1 MEVMANYKGHIT
13 GGAVFGVVIVGSLN
27 ALPEGFLPR
36 TQQVLHDW
44 QLSIGLM
51 VISVLF
57 AIWPDVDT
65 NSKAQNLF
73 YSIGFVLN
81 IFLIINGEFVLSAL
95 LGMLAMTPIVGKH
108 RGWTHS
114 KIAMILVPTPILAVA
129 YLSNEQIGPVGLL
142 TYIVAVG
149 GYFSHLLL
157 DGLIW
162 KRIRVKNR

>member
-1 MEVMANYKGHIT
+1 MANYRGHIT
-13 GGAVFGVVIVGSLN
+13 GGAVTGIVVVGSLN
-27 ALPEGFLPR
+27 YLPSQGLLPS
-36 TQQVLHDW
+36 TQQVLQDW
-44 QLSIGLM
+44 QFSISLII
-51 VISVLF
+51 VSVLF

-81 IFLIINGEFVLSAL
+81 IFLIFNGEFVLSAL

-114 KIAMILVPTPILAVA
+114 KIAMILIPTPILAVS
-129 YLSNEQIGPVGLL
+129 YLSGEHIGPVGLL
-142 TYIVAVG
+142 TYIVAVA

-162 KRIRVKNR
+162 KRIRVKN